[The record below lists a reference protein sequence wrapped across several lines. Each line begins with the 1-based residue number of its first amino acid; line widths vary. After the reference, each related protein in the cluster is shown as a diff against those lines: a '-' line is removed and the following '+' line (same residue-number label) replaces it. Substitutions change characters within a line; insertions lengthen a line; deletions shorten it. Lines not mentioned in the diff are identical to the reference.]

1 MTSPR
6 ATTDVTTG
14 GGRYGT
20 GGDAVKSI
28 IPRWCGWKKC
38 EDVFVRD
45 FYNVLMPQRPTSV

>member
-1 MTSPR
+1 MLTYLPL
-6 ATTDVTTG
+6 TKHC
-14 GGRYGT
+14 GGRYVT